1 MFQFPRFPPPPVA
14 GVPRLFIEAGC
25 PIRRSPAE
33 LARQLTEAYRSL
45 ATSFFGFQHLGIHH
59 APVVAWTTSPLPPQ
73 TRVGYLRCTPYSFV
87 NVLPACRRASPPKF
101 SWAGKSGI
109 KESQSQRSQPD
120 DGRPSA
126 CTRPLF
132 IAWLFDCQEQVFRQS
147 HSFPGNL
154 WWSRGDSNPR
164 LPPCKG
170 GALPTELRPHRF
182 TVLWWAMVDSNHRPR
197 SYQDRALTS

>member
-1 MFQFPRFPPPPVA
+1 MFQFPRFPPA
-14 GVPRLFIEAGC
+14 KRRVPRLFIEAGC

-101 SWAGKSGI
+101 PWAGKSGI

-120 DGRPSA
+120 TGRPSA

-132 IAWLFDCQEQVFRQS
+132 IAWLFDCQEQAFRQS
-147 HSFPGNL
+147 HPFPVIF
-154 WWSRGDSNPR
+154 
-164 LPPCKG
+164 G
-170 GALPTELRPHRF
+170 GAGGTRTPDFRLAKAALSQLSYGPTGLRCCGGR
-182 TVLWWAMVDSNHRPR
+182 WWTRTTDLGLIRT
-197 SYQDRALTS
+197 AL

>member
-45 ATSFFGFQHLGIHH
+45 ATSFIGFQHLGIHH
-59 APVVAWTTSPLPPQ
+59 APVVAWTTSPFPPQ
-73 TRVGYLRCTPYSFV
+73 TRVGSLRCTLYSFI

-101 SWAGKSGI
+101 PWAGESGI
-109 KESQSQRSQPD
+109 KNSHSQSDWPYASHPI
-120 DGRPSA
+120 A
-126 CTRPLF
+126 CIRPLF
-132 IAWLFDCQEQVFRQS
+132 TALLFDCQEQAFR
-147 HSFPGNL
+147 HCHPFPGNL

-170 GALPTELRPHRF
+170 GALPTELRPHRL

>member
-73 TRVGYLRCTPYSFV
+73 TRVGYLRCTLYSFV

-101 SWAGKSGI
+101 PWAGKSGI
-109 KESQSQRSQPD
+109 KESQSQRSRPD
-120 DGRPSA
+120 AGRPFHAPDPYLSLGYSIVKSRPSA
-126 CTRPLF
+126 KITPSPVMF
-132 IAWLFDCQEQVFRQS
+132 
-147 HSFPGNL
+147 
-154 WWSRGDSNPR
+154 
-164 LPPCKG
+164 G
-170 GALPTELRPHRF
+170 GAGGTRTPDFRLAKAALSQLSYGPTGLRCDGGR
-182 TVLWWAMVDSNHRPR
+182 WWTRTTDLGLIRT
-197 SYQDRALTS
+197 AL